1 MKKKQKKNDTKKDH
15 SSPFI
20 KKASPLKVLR
30 QNVAGIDLGSKSHFV
45 ALANPKNRDEVHIRE
60 FSVYTLGLET
70 CIKWLKECGVESVAM
85 ESTGVYWMHFYVMLE
100 GAGIEVVLANARH
113 VKNVKGKKT
122 DVHDAEWL
130 MQLHSYGLLEGSFVP
145 SGESLALR
153 TYYRSREQSV
163 RMMSHANQRIQKAL
177 ISMNLRLDVAVSDIT
192 GKTGTLIIKAILAG
206 TRDPAVLAKNRDPRC
221 RKSEKEIAEALNGFY
236 REDLLFTLQQAV
248 DEYEF
253 HFEMARKSDAKI
265 EELLKAIPKKEPIG
279 NIEESPKSAEIKLRK
294 RRNKRHEQVHEFRF
308 DVRSLLI
315 NILGVDLLTLPG
327 ISECTALAVISEIGT
342 DMSKWKSFKQFCSWL
357 KLTPNNQIS
366 GGKILRK
373 NANYNKPP
381 RAARALRMGVSSLYR
396 ETNPTALGV
405 FFRRIKAK
413 KGPRAAITA
422 GAHKLARFLY
432 NTLTTGKQF
441 VEPGADA
448 YLETQKERRIANMRS
463 QLNEWGYSVRKLPKP
478 AQT

>member
-1 MKKKQKKNDTKKDH
+1 MKKKQKIDDKIKNH

-20 KKASPLKVLR
+20 KKASPLKVIL

-45 ALANPKNRDEVHIRE
+45 ALANPKNKDEILIRE
-60 FSVYTLGLET
+60 FSVYTSGLEA
-70 CIKWLKECGVESVAM
+70 CINWLKECGTESVAM
-85 ESTGVYWMHFYVMLE
+85 ESTGVYWLHFHAMLE
-100 GAGIEVVLANARH
+100 GSGIEVVLANARH

-153 TYYRSREQSV
+153 TYYRTREQSV
-163 RMMSHANQRIQKAL
+163 RMMSHANQRIQKSL
-177 ISMNLRLDVAVSDIT
+177 ISMNLRLDVAVNDIT

-206 TRDPAVLAKNRDPRC
+206 TRDPKVLAKNRDPRC
-221 RKSEKEIAEALNGFY
+221 KKSEKEIAEALNGFY

-248 DEYEF
+248 EEYEF
-253 HFEMARKSDAKI
+253 HFERVRKCDVKI
-265 EELLKAIPKKEPIG
+265 EELLKAMPKKEPIG
-279 NIEESPKSAEIKLRK
+279 NTEENPKSADIKLRK
-294 RRNKRHEQVHEFRF
+294 RRNQRHERIYEFKF

-327 ISECTALAVISEIGT
+327 ISECTALTIISEIGT

-366 GGKILRK
+366 GGKVLR
-373 NANYNKPP
+373 NANYNKSP

-405 FFRRIKAK
+405 FFRRIKAR
-413 KGPRAAITA
+413 KGPKAAATA

-432 NTLTTGKQF
+432 NTLTTGKPF
-441 VEPGADA
+441 VEPGAEA
-448 YLETQKERRIANMRS
+448 YLEMQKERRIDNMRA
-463 QLNEWGYSVRKLPKP
+463 QLNEWGYSVRKIAKP
-478 AQT
+478 AKI